1 MSTLEGEEKESGSL
15 LKEIMSE
22 NFTNLRKTWLSISIP
37 NITKSDGCKKSTPRC
52 IVMKLPKIKGSK
64 IMWPILYTRITIRL

>member
-22 NFTNLRKTWLSISIP
+22 NFTNLRKT
-37 NITKSDGCKKSTPRC
+37 
-52 IVMKLPKIKGSK
+52 
-64 IMWPILYTRITIRL
+64 